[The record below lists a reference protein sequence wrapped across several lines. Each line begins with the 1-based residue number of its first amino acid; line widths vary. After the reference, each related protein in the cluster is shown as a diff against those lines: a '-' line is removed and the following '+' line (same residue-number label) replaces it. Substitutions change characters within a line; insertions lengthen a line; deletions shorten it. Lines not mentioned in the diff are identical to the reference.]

1 MRPPI
6 GFMGPG
12 HQTPAC
18 FPTADAR
25 IPSLSSPLVRRN
37 VFFVSV
43 EKNSGSAGIETGPV
57 HRTGPVALCDMQY
70 FHLHI
75 SPNYANIAFVTSFYH
90 NVFLKRGDRI

>member
-18 FPTADAR
+18 FLTADAR
-25 IPSLSSPLVRRN
+25 ILLVIPSGQTQCI
-37 VFFVSV
+37 FTSV

-75 SPNYANIAFVTSFYH
+75 SPNYDNIAFVTSF
-90 NVFLKRGDRI
+90 

>member
-25 IPSLSSPLVRRN
+25 ILLVITSGQTQCIFRLRG
-37 VFFVSV
+37 
-43 EKNSGSAGIETGPV
+43 EKFRSAGIETGPV
-57 HRTGPVALCDMQY
+57 HRTGHVALCDMQY

>member
-6 GFMGPG
+6 GFMGRVIRPRRAFRLRM
-12 HQTPAC
+12 PVSC
-18 FPTADAR
+18 
-25 IPSLSSPLVRRN
+25 LSSPLVRRN

-43 EKNSGSAGIETGPV
+43 EKNSGSASIETGPV

>member
-25 IPSLSSPLVRRN
+25 ILLVIPSGQTQCIFRLRGEKFRECRYRN
-37 VFFVSV
+37 RPRPMGGHTV
-43 EKNSGSAGIETGPV
+43 
-57 HRTGPVALCDMQY
+57 LCDMQY

>member
-25 IPSLSSPLVRRN
+25 ILL

-75 SPNYANIAFVTSFYH
+75 SPNYDNIAFVTSF
-90 NVFLKRGDRI
+90 